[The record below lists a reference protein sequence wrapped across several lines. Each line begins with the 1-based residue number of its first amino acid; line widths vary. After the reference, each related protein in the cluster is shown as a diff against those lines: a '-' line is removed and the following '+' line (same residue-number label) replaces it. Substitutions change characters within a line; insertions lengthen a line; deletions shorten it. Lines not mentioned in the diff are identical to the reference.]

1 MSVATGPALCLIEH
15 LYLLNLPLL
24 MSCYDHLCD
33 ALAII
38 DDEWFVGEVDKQ
50 HHDLST
56 VIGIDGAR
64 GVEHGES
71 VFESQTAAWTYL
83 SFKARRK
90 CDIKSCAYELSL
102 HGLQC
107 DG

>member
-1 MSVATGPALCLIEH
+1 MSVSTGSALCLIEH
-15 LYLLNLPLL
+15 LYLLKLSLL
-24 MSCYDHLCD
+24 MACDDHLCD

-56 VIGIDGAR
+56 VVGIDGAR

-71 VFESQTAAWTYL
+71 VFERQTAAWTYL
-83 SFKARRK
+83 SFKTWGK
-90 CDIKSCAYELSL
+90 CNIKSCAYELSL
-102 HGLQC
+102 HGRQW